1 MAENY
6 KTNNTIGEDN
16 YVFED
21 DYYNQFKFIMS
32 ILVFFLLCFFGF
44 LAYNIVMEYWPKKKK
59 ILLQEDSLIPAQII
73 NEPKKQEIMIE
84 L

>member
-1 MAENY
+1 MADNY